1 MTFAR
6 AARLMLA
13 LMLVGLAGAAGSAV
27 SIGAGNPE
35 PAWTEVS
42 WPFLLDEW
50 GTGQAFRCEDK
61 ACGLEARLFVRVK
74 RGFCNCF
81 QGVADDAEVDR
92 LTDFDF
98 LGGPSRPLGPGRAI
112 ALGDMSGRMRS
123 FAVDSAEVP
132 SRRAVSLIVAKNC
145 EALVATL
152 IADREVAAADA
163 DAAILALLPRTLVA
177 NLP

>member
-1 MTFAR
+1 MTFPR
-6 AARLMLA
+6 APRLMRA
-13 LMLVGLAGAAGSAV
+13 LLLVGLAGAAGSAAQP
-27 SIGAGNPE
+27 GADRPE
-35 PAWTEVS
+35 QTWTEIS

-92 LTDFDF
+92 LTDFEF

-112 ALGDMSGRMRS
+112 AIGDRSGRVRS
-123 FAVDSAEVP
+123 FAVDGAEAS
-132 SRRAVSLIVAKNC
+132 SRRAVSLVVAKDC
-145 EALVATL
+145 EALVAIL
-152 IADREVAAADA
+152 IADREVASAA

>member
-1 MTFAR
+1 MSFAR
-6 AARLMLA
+6 AARLMPA
-13 LMLVGLAGAAGSAV
+13 LMLVGLAGAAGSAA

-61 ACGLEARLFVRVK
+61 ACGLEARLLVRVK

-112 ALGDMSGRMRS
+112 TLGDMSGRMRS
-123 FAVDSAEVP
+123 FAVDGAEVS

-163 DAAILALLPRTLVA
+163 AVLALLPRTLVA

>member
-1 MTFAR
+1 MTFPR
-6 AARLMLA
+6 APRLMLA
-13 LMLVGLAGAAGSAV
+13 LLLVGLAGAADSAAR
-27 SIGAGNPE
+27 SGADRPE
-35 PAWTEVS
+35 QTWTEIS

-81 QGVADDAEVDR
+81 LGVADDAEVDR
-92 LTDFDF
+92 LSDFEF
-98 LGGPSRPLGPGRAI
+98 FGGPSRPLGAGRAI
-112 ALGDMSGRMRS
+112 AIGDRSGRARS
-123 FAVDSAEVP
+123 FAVDGAEAT
-132 SRRAVSLIVAKNC
+132 SRRAVSLVVAKDC

-152 IADREVAAADA
+152 IADREVAAAA